1 MNGEQGENMTAKP
14 EKGKPW
20 IETESYQNFLE
31 NCKSYGRSK
40 SQWIRKGCPDKKPNG
55 KAVEAAASA

>member
-1 MNGEQGENMTAKP
+1 MTAKP

-20 IETESYQNFLE
+20 IETESYQNFLK